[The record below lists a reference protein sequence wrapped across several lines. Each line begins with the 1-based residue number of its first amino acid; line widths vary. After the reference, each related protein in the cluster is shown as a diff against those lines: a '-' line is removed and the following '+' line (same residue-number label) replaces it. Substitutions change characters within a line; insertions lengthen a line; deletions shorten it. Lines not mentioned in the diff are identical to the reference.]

1 MRRALA
7 AAALLAPGLLGCG
20 GLRHIPDVSS
30 EPNWRPLGQAT
41 VAAAAQLEPAPL
53 DVPLRQLEMKG
64 AFVAVFDIQ
73 DKSGRLSAQDIDG
86 MTDYLASKLAEDGLF
101 HVVPRDEIKKRI
113 LEQKKESYRACY
125 EQSCQIEIGREMA
138 AQKSL
143 ATTVVAIGSSCLV
156 TAALYDLKKAATDAT
171 ASSRGGCS
179 ADELIAQIEQVISKF
194 RRMAR

>member
-1 MRRALA
+1 MRRLRLLIFWV
-7 AAALLAPGLLGCG
+7 AALSGACG
-20 GLRHIPDVSS
+20 GLRHIPAVTS
-30 EPNWRPLGQAT
+30 EQSWRPL
-41 VAAAAQLEPAPL
+41 AAAPAAHSAALQPAPL
-53 DVPLRQLEMKG
+53 EVPLRQVEMRG

-73 DKSGRLSAQDIDG
+73 DKSGRLSGRDIDG
-86 MTDYLASKLAEDGLF
+86 LTEYLASKLAEDGLF

-143 ATTVVAIGSSCLV
+143 ATSIAAIGSGCLV

-171 ASSRGGCS
+171 ASARGGCG
-179 ADELIAQIEQVISKF
+179 ADEIIAQIEQVIAKF